1 MAELSVI
8 ARDLEKH
15 NKNRNFDL
23 RARSMLN
30 QEEMDAAEMSI
41 NQRLLGPTSKQLII
55 GHEDI
60 SQ

>member
-23 RARSMLN
+23 RSRSMLN

-41 NQRLLGPTSKQLII
+41 NQRLLEPTSRQLII

>member
-23 RARSMLN
+23 RSRSMLN

-41 NQRLLGPTSKQLII
+41 NQRLLEPTSKQLII